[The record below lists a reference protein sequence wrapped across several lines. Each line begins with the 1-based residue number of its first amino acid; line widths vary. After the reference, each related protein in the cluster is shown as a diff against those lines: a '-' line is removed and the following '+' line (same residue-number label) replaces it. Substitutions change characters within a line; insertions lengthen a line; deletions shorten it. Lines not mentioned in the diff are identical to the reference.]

1 MAKPRPVNDADMAQ
15 ARLFEVML
23 EDEIAELEQLVETVD
38 ARCRRNQIDGLKP
51 RASEELARLRT
62 RLAEAQRLLTA
73 LRNRFP

>member
-23 EDEIAELEQLVETVD
+23 EDEIAELEQLVESVD
-38 ARCRRNQIDGLKP
+38 ARCRRTQIDGLKL
-51 RASEELARLRT
+51 RAFEELAQLRT